1 MLSKILGVNRVP
13 LSYVVREN
21 PEPTP
26 EGHDTFVQKCIACAL
41 LTGPHFE
48 TDARSVHQLETTFT
62 QGKIS
67 EQWKKLMQDYK
78 TVA

>member
-1 MLSKILGVNRVP
+1 MPTILGVNGVP

-26 EGHDTFVQKCIACAL
+26 EGHDTLVQKCIACAT
-41 LTGPHFE
+41 LTGPHSE
-48 TDARSVHQLETTFT
+48 ADASRVQQFATSFT

-67 EQWKKLMQDYK
+67 EQYIKMHARK
-78 TVA
+78 